1 MIAFFIIV
9 LGLTPSILSVWMMR
23 RAGIRAQERLRLA
36 LESVSSRGLPSLA
49 LPPEHQYAEGIGYV
63 IGDWSCKFNAR
74 SSYIRC
80 AVNPFGPCE
89 ACSQYQAR
97 E

>member
-1 MIAFFIIV
+1 MTAFFIVV
-9 LGLTPSILSVWMMR
+9 LGLTPSILSIWMMR
-23 RAGIRAQERLRLA
+23 RADARAQERLRLA
-36 LESVSSRGLPSLA
+36 IESVSARRLPSFH
-49 LPPEHQYAEGIGYV
+49 LPPEHQYVEGVGYV
-63 IGDWSCKFNAR
+63 IGDFSCKFNAR

-89 ACSQYQAR
+89 GCSQYQER